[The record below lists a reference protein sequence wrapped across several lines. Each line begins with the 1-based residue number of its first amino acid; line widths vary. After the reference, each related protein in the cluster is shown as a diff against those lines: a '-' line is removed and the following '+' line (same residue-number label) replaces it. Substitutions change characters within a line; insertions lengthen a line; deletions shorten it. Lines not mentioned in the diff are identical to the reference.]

1 MEPHLTDWLSLLLR
15 WLHVIAGVAWIGAS
29 FYFNW
34 LENRLQRGGPQ
45 AEGIEGYLWAVH
57 GGGFYRLEKFRVAPE
72 QLPAALH
79 WFKWEAYVTWLS
91 GAGLLAVVYYWD
103 AKVYLIDPAVMALS
117 APAAVA
123 VGAGSLVASW
133 LVYDLLCRLLQRHP
147 LLLAAAVFAFFALLA
162 FVLCQ
167 LLSGRAAY
175 LHTGAAMGTV
185 MVANVL
191 RVIIPSQKSLV
202 RSVELGRAPD
212 PQLGASALV
221 RSRHNNYLTL
231 PVLFVMVS
239 GHYPL
244 TYGHPWNWALLA
256 AVSAAGVLVRHYFN
270 VRHRG
275 ERSRWRFPAAA
286 VAVIIAVAALTA
298 PWRQGGGDGL
308 VSTAAIRPVIEQ
320 RCTVCHAR
328 APTFPGFTAAP
339 GGVAL
344 ESEAQMESLAR
355 RIYDVTVKSKTMP
368 PGNLSAMTDEERA
381 LLGRWF
387 TGLDAAARN

>member
-1 MEPHLTDWLSLLLR
+1 MEPHLTDWFSLLLR

-308 VSTAAIRPVIEQ
+308 VTTAAIRPVIEQ

>member
-15 WLHVIAGVAWIGAS
+15 WLHVIAGIAWIGAS

-34 LENRLQRGGPQ
+34 LENRLQREAPQ

-57 GGGFYRLEKFRVAPE
+57 GGGFYRLEKFRVAPRR
-72 QLPAALH
+72 LPAALH

-117 APAAVA
+117 TPAAVA
-123 VGAGSLVASW
+123 VGAGSLAVSW
-133 LVYDLLCRLLQRHP
+133 LTYDALCRLLQRRP
-147 LLLAAAVFAFFALLA
+147 LLLAVAVFAFFALLA

-202 RSVELGRAPD
+202 RSVEHGRAPD

-244 TYGHPWNWALLA
+244 AYGHPWNWALLA

-270 VRHRG
+270 VRHRD
-275 ERSRWRFPAAA
+275 ERSRWWFPAAA
-286 VAVIIAVAALTA
+286 AAVIIATAAVTA
-298 PWRQGGGDGL
+298 PWRPDSGDGL
-308 VSTAAIRPVIEQ
+308 VTTVAIRPVIEK

-328 APTFPGFTAAP
+328 APTFPGFTSAP

-344 ESEAQMESLAR
+344 ESEAQMENLAR

-368 PGNLSAMTDEERA
+368 PGNLSAMTNEERA

-387 TGLDAAARN
+387 TGLGAAAHD

>member
-344 ESEAQMESLAR
+344 ENEAQMESLAR

>member
-45 AEGIEGYLWAVH
+45 AESIEGHLWAVH

-117 APAAVA
+117 TPAAVT

-298 PWRQGGGDGL
+298 PWRQDGGDGL
-308 VSTAAIRPVIEQ
+308 VTTAAIRPVIEQ

-328 APTFPGFTAAP
+328 APAFPGFTAAP
-339 GGVAL
+339 GGVTL

>member
-1 MEPHLTDWLSLLLR
+1 MEPHLTDWLGLLLR
-15 WLHVIAGVAWIGAS
+15 WLHVIAGIAWIGAS

-34 LENRLQRGGPQ
+34 LENRLQRGAPQ

-57 GGGFYRLEKFRVAPE
+57 GGGFYRLEKFHVAPKK
-72 QLPAALH
+72 LPAALH

-117 APAAVA
+117 TPVAVA
-123 VGAGSLVASW
+123 VGAGSLAVSW
-133 LVYDLLCRLLQRHP
+133 LAYDALCRLLQRHP

-185 MVANVL
+185 MAANVL

-202 RSVELGRAPD
+202 RSVEHGRAPD

-275 ERSRWRFPAAA
+275 EQSRWWFPAAA
-286 VAVIIAVAALTA
+286 VAVIIAAAAVTA
-298 PWRQGGGDGL
+298 PWQSGDGDAL
-308 VSTAAIRPVIEQ
+308 VATAAIRPLVEK

-328 APTFPGFTAAP
+328 APTFPGFAGAP
-339 GGVAL
+339 GGITL
-344 ESEAQMESLAR
+344 ESEAQMENLAR

-387 TGLDAAARN
+387 TGLGAAAHE